1 MLFCKSKILLIFGNF
16 GHFSSLSC
24 RSTPSGSNFRSTR
37 RLYHILQLF
46 WEVHR
51 SSFLPYFSTLAE
63 WCFNNIAFGSSFI
76 FQNFH
81 FLSSSIRKNWE
92 NIKVV
97 DWACLF
103 VVCYSPKS
111 NWGSQFYCNE
121 LGSSDWFWFWQK
133 PGRSRGKW
141 NHWSLTNGDSIC
153 HRCSD
158 WLVNSG
164 DDIPI
169 GKSDRPHILVV
180 VVAYMQLLS
189 ARDALFFRNSETAK
203 SLEIRKC
210 NFINLIC
217 QNLTINK
224 FHRLRVPPNPA

>member
-1 MLFCKSKILLIFGNF
+1 MLFCKSQILLIFGNF

-46 WEVHR
+46 WEVHL
-51 SSFLPYFSTLAE
+51 SSFLPHFSTLAE

-81 FLSSSIRKNWE
+81 FLSSWIRKTWK

-97 DWACLF
+97 DWASLLVVGCLL
-103 VVCYSPKS
+103 VSKINLRIPVLLQ
-111 NWGSQFYCNE
+111 WVG
-121 LGSSDWFWFWQK
+121 LLRLIMIFWLWQK
-133 PGRSRGKW
+133 SERSRENW

-164 DDIPI
+164 DDIRV
-169 GKSDRPHILVV
+169 GKSDRHHILVV

-189 ARDALFFRNSETAK
+189 ARDALFFRNCKVFGNS
-203 SLEIRKC
+203 
-210 NFINLIC
+210 
-217 QNLTINK
+217 
-224 FHRLRVPPNPA
+224 

>member
-1 MLFCKSKILLIFGNF
+1 ML
-16 GHFSSLSC
+16 
-24 RSTPSGSNFRSTR
+24 
-37 RLYHILQLF
+37 
-46 WEVHR
+46 
-51 SSFLPYFSTLAE
+51 
-63 WCFNNIAFGSSFI
+63 
-76 FQNFH
+76 
-81 FLSSSIRKNWE
+81 
-92 NIKVV
+92 
-97 DWACLF
+97 
-103 VVCYSPKS
+103 VVCCLLVSI
-111 NWGSQFYCNE
+111 WGSQFYCNG
-121 LGSSDWFWFWQK
+121 LGSSDWFWLWQK
-133 PGRSRGKW
+133 SERSWGKW

-224 FHRLRVPPNPA
+224 FHRLRVPPNQAQHNESANSVQKTSGRRKMMTILERFWQNWIILDTQLLTFMSQKWKVFVCIFPFGEYVLLCDKDILFSVELKVWTV